1 MDACLY
7 EAALRL
13 STLFR
18 LPLEPVFGG
27 MASKYVQLL
36 HGAYNHR
43 RIDDD
48 MVLALF
54 EGAEMGGG
62 GAGGQGYG
70 SASAYGSNAI
80 DPLASPS
87 LLQLPTTATAATT
100 TTINS
105 VNIDLLDI
113 FYENGSNVAKSSF
126 ISYSTLSVCDRMW
139 HLVMHYLER
148 YETAPAS
155 SSRLMRKVAEVLL
168 SNGVMLPA
176 SLSKV
181 YQVGCC

>member
-62 GAGGQGYG
+62 YG

-87 LLQLPTTATAATT
+87 LLQQPPATAATT
-100 TTINS
+100 ATINS
-105 VNIDLLDI
+105 VNVDLLDI

-181 YQVGCC
+181 YQVS

>member
-62 GAGGQGYG
+62 GGAGGQGYG
-70 SASAYGSNAI
+70 SASAYGSNAV
-80 DPLASPS
+80 DPLTSPS
-87 LLQLPTTATAATT
+87 LQQPPTSA

-105 VNIDLLDI
+105 VNVDLLDI

-181 YQVGCC
+181 YQVSC